1 MFLPAEA
8 MMEGLLSVEP
18 AVEVRV
24 QVPFSLLM
32 GIGSD
37 KLELPVSFELRL
49 SSILFRLAH
58 WQDDPAS
65 CFFFAE
71 QHPMMVRR
79 LPR

>member
-1 MFLPAEA
+1 MFLHTEA

-18 AVEVRV
+18 AVEV